1 MKILNETRLA
11 YLVTKIRSLISGKQ
25 DKIALPDD
33 ATKFYNGKG
42 QFAVPPDTKYGA
54 VSDSTNGLMT
64 TEQKKKLDGIA
75 TGANAVPL
83 PVSVANGGT
92 GANDAAAARTNL
104 LAMGVAKNDGYWGFS
119 LPNNDTSGWIRATE
133 NGLIPIAAD
142 SANGRSN
149 IGTAGW
155 PFSSVYAKNF
165 YGTFNGNATTA
176 TSVSGTVGVDHG
188 GTGATTA
195 KAAMSK
201 LGGLFTAGAWDEL
214 PANANLNAAPY
225 INSGQWCHRVNVA
238 YTGGPSGLTEWFQL
252 FTIESF
258 SDGNART
265 QIIITLSGRLLI
277 RNITKAGADSWG
289 GWKEFGTGSV
299 GRIDTN
305 GNSSQFLRGDG
316 TWGAAGSDLVEVTD
330 AEIDAVLALI

>member
-25 DKIALPDD
+25 DKIALPND
-33 ATKFYNGKG
+33 ATMFYNGKG
-42 QFAVPPDTKYGA
+42 QFAVPPDTNTTYDVTSTAAAGLAPKLNGTATTYLNGA
-54 VSDSTNGLMT
+54 GQWATPPNTDTNVAQNHSTG
-64 TEQKKKLDGIA
+64 
-75 TGANAVPL
+75 NAEYPIL
-83 PVSVANGGT
+83 AKNGT
-92 GANDAAAARTNL
+92 GTGNVTSTAL
-104 LAMGVAKNDGYWGFS
+104 FDGDVTINPSTGTVTAPVFKGS
-119 LPNNDTSGWIRATE
+119 LTGNASSATK
-133 NGLIPIAAD
+133 ATTAD
-142 SANGRSN
+142 SA
-149 IGTAGW
+149 TKAD
-155 PFSSVYAKNF
+155 
-165 YGTFNGNATTA
+165 TATTA
-176 TSVSGTVGVDHG
+176 GNVTGTVAIANG

-201 LGGLFTAGAWDEL
+201 LGGLFTGGAWDEL

-225 INSGQWCHRVNVA
+225 INSGQWCHRANVA

-252 FTIESF
+252 LTIESY

-265 QIIITLSGRLLI
+265 RFIFTLSGRLFI
-277 RNITKAGADSWG
+277 QNITSAGADSYG

-299 GRIDTN
+299 GKINTN